1 MDGVSYAFWVGVD
14 WASAEHQVC
23 ALHAERAVILEHGY
37 AHSGEGLAAL
47 AADLGKRSQ
56 GAQERIAVAIEAPR
70 GPVVE
75 GLLERG
81 FHVHAINPK
90 QLDRFRDRF
99 SMVGAKDDRR
109 DARVLAHSLSTDRGC
124 FRRLEL
130 DSPTVIQ
137 LRELSRIDEELGQER
152 NRLTNRLREQ
162 LHRYY
167 PQLLELCPAADE
179 AWLWALWE
187 LAPTPARG
195 AKQRVDR
202 VRRLLREGRIRRLS
216 AEAVCATLRQPA
228 LVIAP
233 GAAEAAIAHIAL
245 LLPRL
250 RLVVAE
256 REQCATRIEQL
267 LAALEAEPGQHDEHR
282 DVQILRSLPG
292 VGRAVAATM
301 LAEASQALA
310 ARDYHALRAISGA
323 APITRQSG
331 KSARVLMRRGCNGRM
346 RNAVYHWARVCM
358 MMDGHWPARDAG
370 VSARADRPRLGVG

>member
-23 ALHAERAVILEHGY
+23 ALDAERAVILEHEY

-47 AADLGKRSQ
+47 AADLGKLSP
-56 GAQERIAVAIEAPR
+56 GAPERIAVAIETPR

-90 QLDRFRDRF
+90 QLDRLRAGG
-99 SMVGAKDDRR
+99 VRR
-109 DARVLAHSLSTDRGC
+109 PRAGPVWARVR
-124 FRRLEL
+124 
-130 DSPTVIQ
+130 
-137 LRELSRIDEELGQER
+137 
-152 NRLTNRLREQ
+152 
-162 LHRYY
+162 
-167 PQLLELCPAADE
+167 
-179 AWLWALWE
+179 
-187 LAPTPARG
+187 
-195 AKQRVDR
+195 QR
-202 VRRLLREGRIRRLS
+202 
-216 AEAVCATLRQPA
+216 A

-233 GAAEAAIAHIAL
+233 GAAEPAIAHSAL
-245 LLPRL
+245 FLPRL

-358 MMDGHWPARDAG
+358 MMDGHWRARYVALRARGQSHGRALRAIADRLLARPVGMAPEGTLYYPARAKAG
-370 VSARADRPRLGVG
+370 APVPAARRPA